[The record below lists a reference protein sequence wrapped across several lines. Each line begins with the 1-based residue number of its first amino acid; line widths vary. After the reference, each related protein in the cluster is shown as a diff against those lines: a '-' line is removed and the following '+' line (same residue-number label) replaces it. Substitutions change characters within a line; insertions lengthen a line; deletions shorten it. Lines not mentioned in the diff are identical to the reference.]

1 MAELSPISAVKFNE
15 GAQFTNAGD
24 TVNKDD
30 FLTLLVTQLQHQDPL
45 EPLDNAEFVSQ
56 MTQFSSL
63 EQLISIRDAVE
74 ATAMFLA
81 AATQPPAETPVDNP
95 EVTPESPPTN
105 PQD

>member
-1 MAELSPISAVKFNE
+1 MVELSPISAVKFNE
-15 GAQFTNAGD
+15 AAEFTNAGD

-74 ATAMFLA
+74 ATAIFMA
-81 AATQPPAETPVDNP
+81 AATQPAEDPADMPDESSANSPTIP
-95 EVTPESPPTN
+95 EE
-105 PQD
+105 

>member
-1 MAELSPISAVKFNE
+1 MTELSPVTAVKFTE
-15 GAQFTNAGD
+15 GAQYTNASD

-56 MTQFSSL
+56 MTQFSAL

-74 ATAMFLA
+74 ATAIFLA
-81 AATQPPAETPVDNP
+81 EATQPVESPVDP
-95 EVTPESPPTN
+95 SADIEG
-105 PQD
+105 